1 VVIVG
6 DAQIALSF
14 HSFCFLAAGLR
25 GMLFRLV
32 STGGGFMSDPNR
44 RDFLKLSTAALASVA
59 VSSNLAAVANP
70 SAPSG
75 EVQAWST
82 YGTRRF
88 AREGALR
95 WQPVAGSAADTIT
108 LDPSKRFQEILGF
121 GGAFTDAAC
130 YMFNSMPAGARE
142 ELLREFFSPKA
153 MNFNVCRSCV
163 GSSDYSTRAYT
174 YDDAPQPDT
183 ALAGFSAE
191 PDRAYIIPTLAAARK
206 INPDLFLFSSP
217 WSPPGWMKANNSLMG
232 GSMRKSSYGPYADYF
247 VKFLR
252 AYQEAGVKINA
263 VTVQNEVDT
272 DQDGRMPACLWGQEY
287 EIEFIKG
294 YLGPALRNAGM
305 NTKIW
310 ALDHNYNLWGR
321 AIGEL
326 SDTDAYR
333 FIDGIAWHGYA
344 GVPADMT
351 RVHDAFPEKSCYWT
365 EGGPDI
371 SAPDYLTDWTK
382 WSSTYAEILRNWARS
397 IAAWNLVLD
406 EQGKPNIGPFPCGGI
421 VTVDSRSKA
430 VTRSGQYWAFAHYSR
445 MIQRGARV
453 FATAGA
459 AKDLAHVGAENPDG
473 TRVVVL
479 ANSGTN
485 RGVQLRLA
493 GSALTVQMP
502 RDAVFTLAWT

>member
-1 VVIVG
+1 VRFFFLLLG
-6 DAQIALSF
+6 GGIAWHADWF
-14 HSFCFLAAGLR
+14 GLI
-25 GMLFRLV
+25 
-32 STGGGFMSDPNR
+32 SGGFMSDPNR
-44 RDFLKLSTAALASVA
+44 RDFLKSSAAALAGVA
-59 VSSNLAAVANP
+59 LSPNWAEVASTSGP
-70 SAPSG
+70 PG
-75 EVQAWST
+75 EVHAWST

-88 AREGALR
+88 ARESPR
-95 WQPVAGSAADTIT
+95 SWQPAAGSTAVAIT

-121 GGAFTDAAC
+121 GGAFTDATC
-130 YMFNSMPAGARE
+130 YLFDSLPAAARE
-142 ELLREFFSPKA
+142 ELLREFFSPAA
-153 MNFNVCRSCV
+153 MNFNVCRSCI
-163 GSSDYSTRAYT
+163 GSSDYSTRAYS
-174 YDDAPQPDT
+174 YDDTVQPDP
-183 ALAGFSAE
+183 ALAAFNIE

-206 INPDLFLFSSP
+206 VNPDLFLFSSP
-217 WSPPGWMKANNSLMG
+217 WSPPGWMKANNSLWG
-232 GSMRKSSYGPYADYF
+232 GSMRKASYGPYAEYF

-294 YLGPALRNAGM
+294 HLGPALQEAGRG
-305 NTKIW
+305 TKIW

-326 SDTDAYR
+326 SDPEAYR

-344 GVPADMT
+344 GVPADMK
-351 RVHDAFPEKSCYWT
+351 RVHDAFPEKPCYWT

-382 WSSTYAEILRNWARS
+382 WSSIYAEILRNWARS
-397 IAAWNLVLD
+397 ITAWNLVLD

-453 FATAGA
+453 FSSAGD
-459 AKDLAHVGAENPDG
+459 AKDVAHVGVENPDG

-479 ANSGTN
+479 ANGGPD
-485 RGVQLRLA
+485 RGVQLLLE
-493 GSALTVQMP
+493 GSAVTVQMP
-502 RDAVFTLAWT
+502 RDAVFTLAWK